1 MGEKF
6 IMSKTVKEMQ
16 EEWLQS
22 NKPTKCR
29 DNMNKIYTK
38 VNSLGQ
44 IEICCTDNSKRVRKL
59 RKD

>member
-1 MGEKF
+1 
-6 IMSKTVKEMQ
+6 MSKTLKEMQ

-29 DNMNKIYTK
+29 DVMNRIYTK